1 MENRTVQ
8 QRAGQSSSR
17 NIKPLRLLTPMQMK
31 EYLDRYVVGQDE
43 AKKSL
48 CVAVYNHYKRIAL
61 RDTLKTSGPG
71 YGKSNVLMLGET
83 GSGKT
88 LLVKT
93 LARLLDVPCHIQDCT
108 KITEDGYVGSDATDC
123 IVGLLRASNY
133 DIPASECGIVMLDEV
148 DKIAKKVGGASI
160 VRDVSGEGVQQ
171 TLLKIVEGDVVGLP
185 PMGGRKHPEQPLLYV
200 DTKDVLFIASGAFVG
215 LDDIVSRRV
224 GMGANRIGFN
234 AGREADPSGGTAGS
248 ILSQVTPGDL
258 RDFGMIPE
266 FIGRFPVICNVE
278 PLEKKDLVR
287 ILTEPEDSLV
297 RQYADLLAFDDVRL
311 EFTQEALELVADLA
325 VEMKTGARGLR
336 NIIETVMRDIM
347 FEAPSMRKPRG
358 GEKIVTV
365 TKDMVGQKLSQT
377 NSLQN

>member
-1 MENRTVQ
+1 
-8 QRAGQSSSR
+8 
-17 NIKPLRLLTPMQMK
+17 MK

-224 GMGANRIGFN
+224 GTGANRIGFN

-311 EFTQEALELVADLA
+311 EFTQDALELVADLA
-325 VEMKTGARGLR
+325 LEMKTGARGLR

-358 GEKIVTV
+358 GEKVVTV

-377 NSLQN
+377 NSLRN